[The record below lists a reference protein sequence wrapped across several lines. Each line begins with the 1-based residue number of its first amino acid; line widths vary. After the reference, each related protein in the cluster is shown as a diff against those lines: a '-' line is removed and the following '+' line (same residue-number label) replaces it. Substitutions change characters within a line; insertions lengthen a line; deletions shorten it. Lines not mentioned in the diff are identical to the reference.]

1 MLQKLDSK
9 LVDLTRK
16 LVEEAKNIDPQ
27 NNKYDKHEW
36 LKKLH
41 NLPKIR
47 EVPVEELEESK
58 QVEEKLRIALGM
70 CKRNTARKTLDEKD
84 VRQLWYTLMD
94 KFIIPRRQLYYFF
107 IGKQGKTK
115 KNPRAIGE
123 ILKTKAVWE
132 SMLDTEKKELQALEE
147 EFISGQRTLQEY
159 NEEKQDKI
167 SSIKEYEKLIKETE
181 EKARALEQEEEQQL
195 ELAAPKDVPKLT
207 NLWLQRVYIY
217 YIDVI
222 LGQMIGSVPIPI
234 IIKKLV
240 REYADDEFKL
250 IRNTILKLQARYE

>member
-1 MLQKLDSK
+1 MMQKLDSK
-9 LVDLTRK
+9 LADLTKK
-16 LVEEAKNIDPQ
+16 LVDSAKEIDPQ
-27 NNKYDKHEW
+27 NTKFEKTEW
-36 LKKLH
+36 LKQLN

-47 EVPVEELEESK
+47 DVPVEELEESK

-107 IGKQGKTK
+107 SGKQATTK

-132 SMLDTEKKELQALEE
+132 NMLETEKQELQALEE
-147 EFISGQRTLQEY
+147 EFISGQKTLQDY

-167 SSIKEYEKLIKETE
+167 ANIKEYEKLIQETE

-207 NLWLQRVYIY
+207 NLWLQRLYIY

-222 LGQMIGSVPIPI
+222 LSQMIGSVPIPI
-234 IIKKLV
+234 IIKKLI

-250 IRNTILKLQARYE
+250 IRKTIMKLQARYE